1 MIEKTRHKAGT
12 ESMLRPE
19 VSALT
24 YEEARTRKITAE
36 AEIAELELARI
47 RGTLCLTEDVVKAW
61 ENVLHACKAKF
72 LSLPTKIAPIVAN
85 ETDVAIIKDHLESA
99 IREALAELA
108 NYQPSIDATSTGSAQ
123 TEGAK
128 VEAEKPIRK
137 TPKPR
142 KPRAA

>member
-1 MIEKTRHKAGT
+1 
-12 ESMLRPE
+12 MLRPE

-61 ENVLHACKAKF
+61 ENVFHACKAKF

-108 NYQPSIDATSTGSAQ
+108 NYQPTIDATSTGSAQ
-123 TEGAK
+123 PDGAK
-128 VEAEKPIRK
+128 AEAEKPIRK
-137 TPKPR
+137 TPKSR
-142 KPRAA
+142 KPKAA